1 LEKVRDAF
9 PDYDMKR
16 VIGDLT
22 LKLEK
27 SPIYIQHVEGT
38 VFTTKQMIMEK
49 EW

>member
-1 LEKVRDAF
+1 MVCDTV
-9 PDYDMKR
+9 PDYDMKT

-27 SPIYIQHVEGT
+27 SPIYTKHVEST